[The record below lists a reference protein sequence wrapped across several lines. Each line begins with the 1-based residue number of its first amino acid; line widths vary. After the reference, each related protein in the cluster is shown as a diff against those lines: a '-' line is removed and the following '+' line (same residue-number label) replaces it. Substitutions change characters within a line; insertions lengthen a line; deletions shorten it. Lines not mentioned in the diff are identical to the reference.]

1 MKCPHCL
8 ISIHPSFQETS
19 LANGNYIGTEDKI
32 RTGWIAKYMTCPSC
46 SKAILH
52 LVKKKSRGNPT
63 TYLIYPQHQT
73 RLPASAVVP
82 KELAD
87 DFNEAAKVLPHSAK
101 ASAALS
107 RRCLQHL
114 LHLQGFKNGNL
125 SIAIEKAILTL
136 PSHLSENLDAVR
148 NIGNFAAHPAKN
160 KSTGEIVNVE
170 PHEASWNL
178 EVLESL
184 FDHYYVRP
192 HISKV
197 KRKSL
202 DEKLAGAGKPP
213 MKK

>member
-1 MKCPHCL
+1 MP
-8 ISIHPSFQETS
+8 
-19 LANGNYIGTEDKI
+19 LANGSYIGVEDKL
-32 RTGWIAKYMTCPSC
+32 RTGWIVKYMACPSC
-46 SKAILH
+46 AKAILY
-52 LVKKKSRGNPT
+52 LVKTKSRGNPVT
-63 TYLIYPQHQT
+63 SLIYPPYQS
-73 RLPASAVVP
+73 RLPANSVVP

-125 SIAIEKAILTL
+125 SIAIEKAIPTL

-160 KSTGEIVNVE
+160 KNTGEIVNVE

-178 EVLESL
+178 DVLESL

-192 HISKV
+192 HISKA
-197 KRKSL
+197 KRKAL
-202 DEKLAGAGKPP
+202 DEKLTGAGKPP

>member
-8 ISIHPSFQETS
+8 ISIHPSFQETP
-19 LANGNYIGTEDKI
+19 LANGAYIGTEDKI
-32 RTGWIAKYMTCPSC
+32 RTSWIAKHMTCPSC

-52 LVKKKSRGNPT
+52 LVKKKSRGNPVT
-63 TYLIYPQHQT
+63 FLIYPSHQS
-73 RLPASAVVP
+73 RLPANSVVP

-114 LHLQGFKNGNL
+114 LNLQGFKNRDL
-125 SIAIEKAILTL
+125 VDAIEKAMATL

-160 KSTGEIVNVE
+160 KNTGEIVNVE

-178 EVLESL
+178 DVLESL

-192 HISKV
+192 HISKA
-197 KRKSL
+197 KRKAL
-202 DEKLAGAGKPP
+202 DEKLTGAGKPP

>member
-8 ISIHPSFQETS
+8 IAIHPSFQETP
-19 LANGNYIGTEDKI
+19 LANGNYIGAEDKL
-32 RTGWIAKYMTCPSC
+32 RTSWLVKYMACPSC

-52 LVKKKSRGNPT
+52 LVKTKSRGTPVT
-63 TYLIYPQHQT
+63 SLIYPPHQS
-73 RLPASAVVP
+73 RLPANSVVP

-114 LHLQGFKNGNL
+114 LHLQGFKNSQL
-125 SIAIEKAILTL
+125 IDAIGKAMPTL

-148 NIGNFAAHPAKN
+148 NIGNFAAHPSKN
-160 KSTGEIVNVE
+160 KNTGEIVNVE
-170 PHEASWNL
+170 VHEASWNL

-184 FDHYYVRP
+184 FDHFYVRP
-192 HISKV
+192 HISKA
-197 KRKSL
+197 KRKAL
-202 DEKLAGAGKPP
+202 DEKLAGVGKPP